1 MAVYAGNV
9 YLDHA
14 GATLYA
20 KSQLESSFQEL
31 QTGLFGNPHSA
42 HMAAAAGGESTNTKI
57 DHVRK
62 QIMDFFGASEQDYA
76 LVLTSGATAG
86 LKSVGECF
94 PWSEG
99 STFAH
104 SFDSHS
110 SVLGIRG
117 YAGKNDA
124 AIKCVSRDQMK
135 RLEDEDSMARVDHV
149 SGDAPASLFAYPAE
163 CNFSGA
169 THSLSLVE
177 KIRNGAMETDSTRKN
192 RWFVLLDAAKF
203 VGTHQLDLS
212 AVQPDFV
219 VMSFYKM
226 FGYPTGMGA
235 LLIKK
240 TALPMLE
247 KRYYGGG
254 TIQSILA
261 NRNFAIP
268 RLNDD
273 QGGATRFMDGTQ
285 SFLSILS
292 LRHGLDQLKRLSMKC
307 IEAHTKALRELLLSQ
322 LTSLTHWNNQPICRI
337 YGGGSTGSIVAL
349 NFLRA
354 DGSYVGYAEVSKLAE
369 IHNIHL
375 RTGCFCNPGACQ
387 EYLGLKESDLLAG
400 IEAGHVCGDHID
412 LVNGLPTGAVRLS
425 VGYMT
430 TYEDIIAFID
440 FTIKYFVS
448 RATLRAANDQVAR
461 FKPSSSVFLRK
472 ISLFPIKSC
481 AGMSVASWP
490 VGSRGLLFDRE
501 WAIAD
506 SCTGKTLSQKDLPE
520 LCLIEP
526 VVDMKLQT
534 LTIMHRKTN
543 DSFVLPLYGDLAVQK
558 TLPDGGNVRDLKVC
572 SGACKGRVVG
582 EEVSEWLSAC
592 LGWRCCL
599 VRVSANDLR
608 PSRATEPKHSQI
620 QQGRQDPS
628 AAVAR
633 SSKSEAKIGFA
644 NQAQYLLI
652 SKQSINNF
660 NEALLS
666 VDPMFETDE
675 DAFRANLI
683 VDGCDAFE
691 EDAWQQLRIGE
702 VCFEVSGPCSRCSM
716 INIDQKTGTF
726 NRTPLQVLSG
736 YRRKHAAINFGQF
749 LTRDPSN
756 SGIHWLH
763 TQAPIE
769 VTFRR
774 C

>member
-1 MAVYAGNV
+1 M

-42 HMAAAAGGESTNTKI
+42 HMAASAGGGSTSAKI
-57 DHVRK
+57 DRVRK
-62 QIMDFFGASEQDYA
+62 QVMDFFGASDQEYV

-86 LKSVGECF
+86 LKMIGECF
-94 PWSEG
+94 PWSQG

-117 YAGKNDA
+117 YAAKSGA
-124 AIKCVSRDQMK
+124 AIKCISRDQMEQ
-135 RLEDEDSMARVDHV
+135 LEDEEDPIANDGQAS
-149 SGDAPASLFAYPAE
+149 SDAPASLFAYPAE

-169 THSLSLVE
+169 MHPLSLGE
-177 KIRNGAMETDSTRKN
+177 KIRNGAMENETTKST
-192 RWFVLLDAAKF
+192 RWFVLLDAAKY

-212 AVQPDFV
+212 VVQPDFV

-235 LLIKK
+235 LLVKK
-240 TALPMLE
+240 TALSVLE
-247 KRYYGGG
+247 KSYYGGG

-261 NRNFAIP
+261 NRNYAIP

-292 LRHGLDQLKRLSMKC
+292 LRHGLNQLKRLSMKRV
-307 IEAHTKALRELLLSQ
+307 EAHTNLLRELLHSQ
-322 LTSLTHWNNQPICRI
+322 LVSLTHWNNQPICRI
-337 YGGGSTGSIVAL
+337 YGGKARNGSTGSIVAL

-387 EYLGLKESDLLAG
+387 EYLGLKESDILGG

-425 VGYMT
+425 IGYMT
-430 TYEDIIAFID
+430 TYEDIVAFID

-448 RATLRAANDQVAR
+448 RATPQAATDLVAR
-461 FKPSSSVFLRK
+461 VMPSSSVFLRK

-481 AGMSVASWP
+481 AGMIVDSWP

-501 WAIAD
+501 WAIVD
-506 SCTGKTLSQKDLPE
+506 SCTGKAFSQKDLPE
-520 LCLIEP
+520 LCFLEP

-534 LTIMHRKTN
+534 LRIVHRKTN
-543 DSFVLPLYGDLAVQK
+543 DSFVLPLYGDLAIQK
-558 TLPDGGNVRDLKVC
+558 SLPDEGNVRDLKVC
-572 SGACKGRVVG
+572 SGACKGRAVG
-582 EEVSEWLSAC
+582 EDVSEWLSAC
-592 LGWRCCL
+592 LGRKCYL

-608 PSRATEPKHSQI
+608 PSRATEPKHSRI
-620 QQGRQDPS
+620 QQGQQDPS
-628 AAVAR
+628 VAATK
-633 SSKSEAKIGFA
+633 SSKKEAKIGFA

-660 NEALLS
+660 NDALQS
-666 VDPMFETDE
+666 VDPTLVTDE

-683 VDGCDAFE
+683 VDGCEAFE

-716 INIDQKTGTF
+716 INIDQKTGAF

-763 TQAPIE
+763 SQDPIE
-769 VTFRR
+769 VIFRR